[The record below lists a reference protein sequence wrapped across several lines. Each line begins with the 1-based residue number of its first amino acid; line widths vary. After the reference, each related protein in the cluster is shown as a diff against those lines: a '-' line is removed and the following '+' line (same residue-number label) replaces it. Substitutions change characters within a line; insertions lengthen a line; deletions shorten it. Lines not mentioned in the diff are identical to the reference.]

1 MPTRVVGGLI
11 AAALFVGAML
21 LATSREASVE
31 CDVCMDFGGGSRC
44 STSSA
49 RDRNSALRGAVANA
63 CAVLSNGVTQGM
75 ECDRTPP
82 RSVRCSE

>member
-1 MPTRVVGGLI
+1 MLGGLI
-11 AAALFVGAML
+11 VAALFVGAML

-31 CDVCMDFGGGSRC
+31 CEVCLDFAGGSKC
-44 STSSA
+44 SKSSG
-49 RDRNSALRGAVANA
+49 RDRNSAVRGAIANA
-63 CAVLSNGVTQGM
+63 CAELSNGVTQGM

>member
-11 AAALFVGAML
+11 AAALFVGAMI

-31 CDVCMDFGGGSRC
+31 CEVCIDFAGGSKC
-44 STSSA
+44 SKSSA
-49 RDRNSALRGAVANA
+49 RDRDSALRGAIANA
-63 CAVLSNGVTQGM
+63 CADLSNGVTQGL

>member
-11 AAALFVGAML
+11 VAALFVGAML
-21 LATSREASVE
+21 LATRREASVE
-31 CDVCMDFGGGSRC
+31 CEVCVEFGGGSKC
-44 STSSA
+44 SLSSA
-49 RDRNSALRGAVANA
+49 RDRNSALRGAIANA
-63 CAVLSNGVTQGM
+63 CATLSTGVTQGM

>member
-11 AAALFVGAML
+11 AAALFVGAMI

-31 CDVCMDFGGGSRC
+31 CEVCIEYRGGSKC
-44 STSSA
+44 STSSG
-49 RDRNSALRGAVANA
+49 RDRDAALRGATANA

-82 RSVRCSE
+82 RSVRCAE